1 MLRNPPSS
9 RVLVIGLL
17 LMAAVGGLAALLVW
31 KGNPGNMGICGACF
45 LRDEAGALGLL
56 GKGAPG
62 APAPPAHVRPE
73 LVGLVLGALALGLAR
88 RRHARSGGHGA
99 RSGGHAATRLVAG
112 VFMAIAALVF
122 LGCPFRMLQRLGGGD
137 VNAWF
142 GLAGFVPGVLV
153 GLAFERKGY
162 GAGSTSP
169 APVGVGL
176 HAPVV
181 FAGLLALAGAGVL
194 VGPGLGAGAPAHAP
208 WTLALG
214 VGLVAG
220 AILSATG
227 FCAVSA
233 ARQVVARPKAQLL
246 GAAALVLGY
255 AAVALATG
263 IFRWGSAG
271 QPIAHA
277 DGLWNALAMSLVGF
291 TGVLAGGCPV
301 RQVVMA
307 GEGNGDAFVTVLG
320 ILLGGAIAHGLGL
333 VSSPATGPTAFG
345 KVAVG
350 IGWAYGLA
358 YATSV
363 VLGKRPTAPQA
374 SAAPQASPAPQ
385 AGAAP
390 QA

>member
-1 MLRNPPSS
+1 MLRNPSSS
-9 RVLVIGLL
+9 RSLAVGLL
-17 LMAAVGGLAALLVW
+17 LLAVVGALAALLVS
-31 KGNPGNMGICGACF
+31 KGNPGNMGMCGACF

-62 APAPPAHVRPE
+62 APPPPAYVRPE
-73 LVGLVLGALALGLAR
+73 LVGLVLGAFALGLAR
-88 RRHARSGGHGA
+88 RRFVARSG
-99 RSGGHAATRLVAG
+99 SHAATRLVAG
-112 VFMAIAALVF
+112 AFMAIGALVF

-137 VNAWF
+137 ANAWF

-162 GAGSTSP
+162 GVGSTAP

-176 HAPVV
+176 HAPVL
-181 FAGLLALAGAGVL
+181 FGGLLVLAGAGVL
-194 VGPGLGAGAPAHAP
+194 FGPGLAATGGPAHAP
-208 WTLALG
+208 WMIALG
-214 VGLVAG
+214 IGLVAG
-220 AILSATG
+220 GILSATG

-263 IFRWGSAG
+263 TFKGGFEG
-271 QPIAHA
+271 QPLAHS
-277 DGLWNALAMSLVGF
+277 DGLWSVLAMSLVGF
-291 TGVLAGGCPV
+291 CGVLAGGCPV

-320 ILLGGAIAHGLGL
+320 ILLGAAIAHGLGL
-333 VSSPATGPTAFG
+333 VSSPVAGPTAFG

-358 YATSV
+358 YAGAF
-363 VLGKRPTAPQA
+363 VLGRRSPEATARPGAGGTTR
-374 SAAPQASPAPQ
+374 
-385 AGAAP
+385 AGARAEP
-390 QA
+390 PGP